1 MFKTSCDYRLR
12 SDHLVV
18 NGYQLLDK
26 LLYGFLTFFNFCDL
40 PPNYYCKTWKP
51 GKFFIK
57 VIFWCVNVE
66 DFLALSPGMWQSVM
80 IIWGFQ
86 FAESTPNNAP
96 CHRPA
101 SAHARWSLGPVTG
114 NQGCIVC
121 TGTGSP
127 VSWRRR
133 S

>member
-57 VIFWCVNVE
+57 VIF
-66 DFLALSPGMWQSVM
+66 
-80 IIWGFQ
+80 
-86 FAESTPNNAP
+86 
-96 CHRPA
+96 
-101 SAHARWSLGPVTG
+101 
-114 NQGCIVC
+114 
-121 TGTGSP
+121 
-127 VSWRRR
+127 
-133 S
+133 